1 MALSL
6 LAVMLVV
13 AAPTMISILDNDVSY
28 DASSK
33 QSCNAPSRK
42 VIGGALV
49 GDNLVTSEIE
59 SATCVNDDAGNYIL
73 TTNTTDD
80 YQDIAVILDI
90 TINDLLGFNGFSA
103 TVSTPDVV
111 SVHVKVFGT
120 NHTVRSAGIVEEDG
134 TFSMK
139 FSSLDRALLK
149 AMDGDGDDPG
159 VHVIFEFGE
168 MKNVSAISF
177 TLNTLKSTTVVNATM
192 IMGAVGV
199 LLIMCAILATP
210 FFPSRRRY

>member
-13 AAPTMISILDNDVSY
+13 AAPMMISILDNDVSY
-28 DASSK
+28 DLSSK
-33 QSCNAPSRK
+33 QSFNAPSRK
-42 VIGGALV
+42 VIGGTPMGA
-49 GDNLVTSEIE
+49 NEIE

-90 TINDLLGFNGFSA
+90 TINDLLEFNGLSA

-120 NHTVRSAGIVEEDG
+120 NHTVRSAGVVEKDG

-139 FSSLDRALLK
+139 FSSLDMALLK
-149 AMDGDGDDPG
+149 AIDDDGDNPG

-177 TLNTLKSTTVVNATM
+177 TLNTLKSTTIVNATM

-199 LLIMCAILATP
+199 LLIICAILATP